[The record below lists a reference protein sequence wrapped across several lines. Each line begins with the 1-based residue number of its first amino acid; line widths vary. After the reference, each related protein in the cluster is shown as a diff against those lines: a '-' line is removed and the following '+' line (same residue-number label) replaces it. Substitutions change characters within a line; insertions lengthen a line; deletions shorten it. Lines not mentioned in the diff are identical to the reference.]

1 MAGPLLKHAPPPQ
14 AKPEKTP
21 HPPWSK
27 PLTWLTALLAAGC
40 LVLLLA
46 CLLQGQIRE
55 QRFQDYEAAMDGVDH
70 VVAEYLELRTQL
82 QASEADVDFYRDK
95 WNDANN
101 QNLFNTAFLV
111 LETQFQAGN
120 YETCA
125 DIIVSIQSEDL
136 LSQGYFS
143 SYSGVIY
150 DHTKRFQEIADFL
163 IDHGYLFFF
172 LDFYAVPIG
181 TAEVPDGETG

>member
-1 MAGPLLKHAPPPQ
+1 MAKTFLKHAPPPQ
-14 AKPEKTP
+14 AKPEKAP
-21 HPPWSK
+21 LLPWSK
-27 PLTWLTALLAAGC
+27 PLSWLTALLAAGC

-46 CLLQGQIRE
+46 SILQGQVRE
-55 QRFQDYEAAMDGVDH
+55 QRFRDYEAAMDGVDH
-70 VVAEYLELRTQL
+70 VVSEYLELRTQL

-111 LETQFQAGN
+111 LETQFQAEN

-125 DIIVSIQSEDL
+125 DIIVSIQSAEL
-136 LSQGYFS
+136 LSQGYS
-143 SYSGVIY
+143 CSYSGATY

-163 IDHGYLFFF
+163 VGHGYLISF
-172 LDFYAVPIG
+172 LDFYVAPLEA
-181 TAEVPDGETG
+181 AEVPD